1 MAGGKAVL
9 RAYEASSNIDSN
21 TSQVRLQL
29 YWENGDT
36 KVSGV
41 PWEAYID
48 YDAGNV
54 YQILAH

>member
-36 KVSGV
+36 KVPGV
-41 PWEAYID
+41 P
-48 YDAGNV
+48 GKRTLTMTV
-54 YQILAH
+54 GSV

>member
-41 PWEAYID
+41 PWEAYI
-48 YDAGNV
+48 NC
-54 YQILAH
+54 